1 MRKPAKQSVLF
12 FLQIALLTVLCGCQ
26 SAYYATMEAMG
37 HPKREILVD
46 RVEDARDSQT
56 EAKEQFVSALEKFG
70 EVVQYT
76 GGQLEEKYKQLNSE
90 YEKSEKKAKAVS
102 KRIVDVENVAEAL
115 FAEWQEELNQ
125 YSSDQLRQA
134 SQKKLQQTILK
145 YNKLMSAM
153 KKARDKISPVLSAFK
168 DQVLYLKHNLNAQ
181 AIASL
186 QDELDSVETDIAALV
201 KEMEAS
207 IAEADAFINSM
218 TGQM

>member
-1 MRKPAKQSVLF
+1 MRKRSHRWIVLS
-12 FLQIALLTVLCGCQ
+12 LQLALLLAVCGCQ
-26 SAYYATMEAMG
+26 NAYYATMEAIG

-56 EAKEQFVSALEKFG
+56 QAKEQFVSALEKFS
-70 EVVQYT
+70 EVVQFT
-76 GGQLEEKYKQLNSE
+76 GGQLEEKYKQLNTE

-102 KRIVDVENVAEAL
+102 KRITDVENVAEAL
-115 FAEWQEELNQ
+115 FAEWQDELNQ
-125 YSSDQLRQA
+125 YTSDQLRQA
-134 SQKKLQQTILK
+134 SQKKLEQTILK
-145 YNKLMSAM
+145 YNKLMAAM
-153 KKARDKISPVLSAFK
+153 KKARDKIQPVLTAFK
-168 DQVLYLKHNLNAQ
+168 DQVLFLKHNLNAQ

-186 QDELDSVETDIAALV
+186 QDELNTVETDIAALV